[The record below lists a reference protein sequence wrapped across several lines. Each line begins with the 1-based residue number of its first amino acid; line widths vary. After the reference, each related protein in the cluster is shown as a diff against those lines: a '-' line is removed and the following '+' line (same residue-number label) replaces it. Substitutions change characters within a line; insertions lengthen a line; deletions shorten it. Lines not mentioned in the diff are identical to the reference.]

1 MLRGQGGGYLGVRS
15 WKMSLNTLLI
25 EGVML
30 VILLRGVA
38 MVTMAT
44 DSFKRGR
51 DFKRERWDSVY
62 GAKLHII

>member
-1 MLRGQGGGYLGVRS
+1 
-15 WKMSLNTLLI
+15 
-25 EGVML
+25 ML